1 MLWKAAT
8 DFNVDLSKSWM
19 IGDGENDVLA
29 GKNARCKTGYIKR
42 ENKLIEA
49 DITGESLLE
58 VITEILN

>member
-1 MLWKAAT
+1 
-8 DFNVDLSKSWM
+8 M

-29 GKNARCKTGYIKR
+29 GKNVRCKTGYIKR

-58 VITEILN
+58 VIMEILN